1 MEWCQV
7 VKLPSA
13 TIPCFFLLLFIER
26 KRQGLILSRIRLDRV
41 AFGLIWLRLSEWCVC
56 MQMDAI
62 IAYQAI
68 RIVPVDTNGMR
79 WYHGIQIF
87 PPFFPLFPLQPL
99 LPPIIPL
106 TPPLKQINCLRPH
119 AKMVRQLQQLKM
131 TTKCFAKDLSP
142 YNPLSPKLHR

>member
-13 TIPCFFLLLFIER
+13 TIPCFFRLVFIER
-26 KRQGLILSRIRLDRV
+26 KRQGLILSRNRLDRV
-41 AFGLIWLRLSEWCVC
+41 AFGLIWLRLSARCVC
-56 MQMDAI
+56 MQIDAI

-79 WYHGIQIF
+79 WYHGILIF

-106 TPPLKQINCLRPH
+106 TPPLKQINCLRPP
-119 AKMVRQLQQLKM
+119 RQNGETTV
-131 TTKCFAKDLSP
+131 TTKNDNQMFP
-142 YNPLSPKLHR
+142 

>member
-1 MEWCQV
+1 MKSMEWCQV

-13 TIPCFFLLLFIER
+13 TIPCFFRLVFIER
-26 KRQGLILSRIRLDRV
+26 KRQGLILSRNRLDRV
-41 AFGLIWLRLSEWCVC
+41 AFGLIWLRLSARCVC
-56 MQMDAI
+56 MQIDAI

-79 WYHGIQIF
+79 WYHGILIF

-106 TPPLKQINCLRPH
+106 TPPSNK
-119 AKMVRQLQQLKM
+119 
-131 TTKCFAKDLSP
+131 
-142 YNPLSPKLHR
+142 